1 MSVLCPGDAL
11 EVRACLKAAMLHDG
25 PLYIRLGKKGEPVI
39 HQSEPKV
46 SVGGSLLVKSGA
58 DCTILAVGNLLP
70 EAMKAAELLAGKKID
85 VGVVSLVS
93 VKPLDG
99 ERLTQGFARS
109 KLVGSLEELR
119 VAGGAGSAILEWI
132 SDRDPA
138 AMAKFM
144 RIATPDSFYT
154 QSGKQSYARQ
164 QLGLDAASV
173 AEKIARRLNGR

>member
-1 MSVLCPGDAL
+1 
-11 EVRACLKAAMLHDG
+11 
-25 PLYIRLGKKGEPVI
+25 
-39 HQSEPKV
+39 
-46 SVGGSLLVKSGA
+46 
-58 DCTILAVGNLLP
+58 
-70 EAMKAAELLAGKKID
+70 
-85 VGVVSLVS
+85 VSLVS

-99 ERLTQGFARS
+99 ERLTQSFARS
-109 KLVGSLEELR
+109 KLVVSLEEHS

-173 AEKIARRLNGR
+173 AEKITRRLNGR